1 MTKILVIE
9 DEEAV
14 RENLLDLLE
23 AENFETI
30 TAANGKIG
38 LSLAISEIPDLILCD
53 IMMPEIDGYGVLSG
67 LRQEPLTATIPF
79 IFLSA
84 KSAKSDFRQGMD
96 MGADDYLTKPFTR
109 TELLNAIINKLEKHA
124 VLRKHLLTQSNLQ
137 ISNPRKHLL
146 ETNLRKLIQT
156 EDFPQFDIYYQP
168 IVNISHKRTFA
179 AEGLLRWRS
188 PELGLVSPTEFI
200 PVAESTGLIIPIGKW
215 VLKNICQQIKV
226 WRHQGIDTL
235 TISMNLSAIEFNQP
249 DLISQVVNLIE
260 SNNLVPHS
268 LEIEL
273 TESMI
278 MQDVDSAITT
288 MSSLKS
294 LGVKIAV
301 DDFGAGYSSLNY
313 LKYFPIDTL
322 KIDHSF
328 VQDVANDYHKAAI
341 IKALINMGRD
351 LNLSIVAEGVET
363 VSELSFLKEHKCDA
377 IQGFIFSPA
386 LPMLEFEQFLLNNQY
401 LYI

>member
-1 MTKILVIE
+1 
-9 DEEAV
+9 
-14 RENLLDLLE
+14 
-23 AENFETI
+23 
-30 TAANGKIG
+30 
-38 LSLAISEIPDLILCD
+38 
-53 IMMPEIDGYGVLSG
+53 MPEIDGYGVLLA

-109 TELLNAIINKLEKHA
+109 TELLSAIMNKLEKHA
-124 VLRKHLLTQSNLQ
+124 ALRKHLLTQSKLRVN
-137 ISNPRKHLL
+137 NPRSHLL
-146 ETNLRKLIQT
+146 EINLRKLIQL
-156 EDFPQFDIYYQP
+156 EDFHQFEIHYQP
-168 IVNISHKRTFA
+168 IVNISPRRPFA
-179 AEGLLRWRS
+179 AESLLRWRS
-188 PELGLVSPTEFI
+188 PELGMVSPTEFI
-200 PVAESTGLIIPIGKW
+200 PIAESTGLIIPIGKW
-215 VLKNICQQIKV
+215 VLTNVCQQIKV
-226 WRHQGIDTL
+226 WRSKGIHSLTL
-235 TISMNLSAIEFNQP
+235 SVNLSAIEFNQP
-249 DLISQVVNLIE
+249 DLIPQIIYLIG
-260 SNNLVPHS
+260 SNNLTPDS

-278 MQDVDSAITT
+278 MDDVNGAITT
-288 MSSLKS
+288 MTALKS

-301 DDFGAGYSSLNY
+301 DDFGVGYSSLNY

-322 KIDHSF
+322 KIDRSF
-328 VQDVANDYHKAAI
+328 VQNVANDYNKAVI

-363 VSELSFLKEHKCDA
+363 VNELSFLQEHRCDA

-386 LPMLEFEQFLLNNQY
+386 LPVLEFEQFLLNNQY

>member
-23 AENFETI
+23 AEDFETI
-30 TAANGKIG
+30 IAANGKIG
-38 LSLAISEIPDLILCD
+38 LSLAISEVPDLILCD
-53 IMMPEIDGYGVLSG
+53 IMMPEIDGYGVLLA

-109 TELLNAIINKLEKHA
+109 TELLNAIMNKLEKHA
-124 VLRKHLLTQSNLQ
+124 ALRKHLLAQSKSHIN
-137 ISNPRKHLL
+137 NPRSHLL
-146 ETNLRKLIQT
+146 EINLRKLIQL
-156 EDFPQFDIYYQP
+156 EDFHQFEIHYQP
-168 IVNISHKRTFA
+168 IVNISSRRSFA
-179 AEGLLRWRS
+179 AESLLRWRS
-188 PELGLVSPTEFI
+188 PELGMVSPTEFI
-200 PVAESTGLIIPIGKW
+200 PIAESTGLIIPIGKW
-215 VLKNICQQIKV
+215 VLTNVCQQIKV
-226 WRHQGIDTL
+226 WRSKGIHSLTL
-235 TISMNLSAIEFNQP
+235 SVNLSAIEFNQP
-249 DLISQVVNLIE
+249 DLIPQIIYLIG
-260 SNNLVPHS
+260 SNNLTSDS

-278 MQDVDSAITT
+278 MDDVSGAITT
-288 MSSLKS
+288 MTALKS

-301 DDFGAGYSSLNY
+301 DDFGVGYSSLNY

-322 KIDHSF
+322 KIDRSF
-328 VQDVANDYHKAAI
+328 VQDVANDYNKAVI

-363 VSELSFLKEHKCDA
+363 VNELSFLQEHKCDA

-386 LPMLEFEQFLLNNQY
+386 LPVLEFEQFLLNNQY